1 MCNNGI
7 IRDGLRINDVSVF
20 VGGVKHR
27 NRKPGVIVA
36 LCNSEK
42 SIRQYEQMY
51 VEQDVPLQQ
60 RIRDSN
66 LKTLCR
72 LL

>member
-1 MCNNGI
+1 M

-20 VGGVKHR
+20 FGGVKHR
-27 NRKPGVIVA
+27 NSKPGVIVA

-42 SIRQYEQMY
+42 NIRQYEQMY
-51 VEQDVPLQQ
+51 VEQDVPLLQ